1 MLIALGFLLKKIYKI
16 FFFWKN
22 RTGEGCYARTPI
34 FDPVLKSRREFLELN
49 IMRAER
55 SDLHVSRVYARVT
68 WARRM
73 GNYLI
78 PPRYAGSELIR

>member
-1 MLIALGFLLKKIYKI
+1 MLIAFGFLWKKIYKI

-34 FDPVLKSRREFLELN
+34 FDPVLKSRREFLEVN
-49 IMRAER
+49 HRALSLR
-55 SDLHVSRVYARVT
+55 HLHVSRVYARVT

-73 GNYLI
+73 GKFLFLHATRD
-78 PPRYAGSELIR
+78 PES